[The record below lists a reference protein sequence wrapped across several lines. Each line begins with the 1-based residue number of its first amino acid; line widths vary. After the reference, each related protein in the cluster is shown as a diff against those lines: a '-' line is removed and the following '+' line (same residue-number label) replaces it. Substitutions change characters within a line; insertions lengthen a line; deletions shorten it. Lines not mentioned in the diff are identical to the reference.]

1 MKKYIA
7 LLFLAV
13 CPFIG
18 LKATHFPAYKA
29 VSIKC
34 ISHDSL
40 NIYIL
45 NQQGIEIFNKST
57 GTSTLYNKE
66 TGYFSEHWYAYVL
79 SRPYGGVGL
88 NYLTLRPDT
97 IWVGSNDGILYRI
110 TDGVVDSTKHYCD
123 LNEFETME
131 SIVPMGIN
139 GIVFDSK
146 GNIVIGG
153 SNCFNVIYPTGEEDS
168 FTFPSIHYGNEIWQ
182 MVIDK
187 NDDIWVSSTG
197 AGAGNGLIKY
207 HVGGELEVISDNSKN
222 PPFRSAYVKGMTIDN
237 DGHLWFGSSHK
248 DQVSED
254 RVESRAKLLKYD
266 GNEFTSYDIGP
277 GVEVP
282 ISMMCDSRGRIW
294 YLPTAPIDYV
304 TKISE
309 YSKGPLCC
317 FDNGEVTRY
326 EWSQDAGYCYCVDI
340 DGDSI
345 YIGTDNGVLV
355 FCDGAFRW
363 LNNDEAG
370 ISDASSPQSLK
381 TATFDLQGRRIQGE
395 PKHGVYIR
403 NGKKVMK

>member
-7 LLFLAV
+7 LLILAV

-79 SRPYGGVGL
+79 SRPDGGVGL

-97 IWVGSNDGILYRI
+97 IWVGSNDGILYSI
-110 TDGVVDSTKHYCD
+110 TDGAVDSTKHYCD
-123 LNEFETME
+123 INISETME
-131 SIVPMGIN
+131 TIVPMGIN

-146 GNIVIGG
+146 GNKVIGG
-153 SNCFNVIYPTGEEDS
+153 SNCFNVIYPTGEEES
-168 FTFPSIHYGNEIWQ
+168 FTFTDSRTEIWQ

-187 NDDIWVSSTG
+187 NDDIWISSTG
-197 AGAGNGLIKY
+197 SGSGYGLIKY
-207 HVGGELEVISDNSKN
+207 HVGGELKVISDNSKN

-282 ISMMCDSRGRIW
+282 ISMMCDSQGRIW
-294 YLPTAPIDYV
+294 YLPTTPIDYV

-317 FDNGEVTRY
+317 FENGEVIRY
-326 EWSQDAGYCYCVDI
+326 EWSQDTGYCYCVDV

-355 FCDGAFRW
+355 FSDSTFHW

-370 ISDASSPQSLK
+370 ISDASSPQSLR

-395 PKHGVYIR
+395 PKHGVYIQ
-403 NGKKVMK
+403 NGKKVMR